1 MGDPFTVA
9 EGIRPSEQ
17 TADGS
22 TGAKIFNAMPGGRMP
37 PFTAGKMPAA
47 TIPKII
53 PALLPEF
60 SQLKLPCEFHDDRDI
75 AVR

>member
-1 MGDPFTVA
+1 
-9 EGIRPSEQ
+9 
-17 TADGS
+17 
-22 TGAKIFNAMPGGRMP
+22 MP

-53 PALLPEF
+53 PAPLPEF
-60 SQLKLPCEFHDDRDI
+60 SQLKLPCEFYDDRDI